1 MCDIEE
7 EEEVLEESTALSKS
21 EDDLSGLGGGG
32 LPGLLILSALEPAV
46 TGTSSGSDEPDLE
59 VSLVPAPSSLT
70 TGLMLT
76 LSRRCPQ
83 WP

>member
-46 TGTSSGSDEPDLE
+46 TGPSSGSDEPDLE

-70 TGLMLT
+70 TILMLT
-76 LSRRCPQ
+76 L
-83 WP
+83 